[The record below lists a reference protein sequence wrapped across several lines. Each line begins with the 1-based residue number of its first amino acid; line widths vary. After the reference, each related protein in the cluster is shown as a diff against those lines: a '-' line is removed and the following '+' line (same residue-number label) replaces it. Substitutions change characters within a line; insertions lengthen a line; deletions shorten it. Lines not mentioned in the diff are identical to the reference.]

1 MGSCEWV
8 NIMGL
13 ESQPVSARITKVI
26 VTIFSKMRD
35 KSVNVS

>member
-13 ESQPVSARITKVI
+13 ESQPVSARVTKVI
-26 VTIFSKMRD
+26 VTIFSITCD
-35 KSVNVS
+35 KKC